1 MYKGHDIYSGPLT
14 DRQALSDRTN
24 DGKSVCRST
33 TRTAL
38 PNRRVSPQ
46 NRRPADDGGLIP
58 MRLFFAFLLTAFALA
73 PPARAADAIKYCAIG
88 HMTFGSFADH
98 IAYIKTA
105 KRYDKK
111 EIDDLIKQQKAGG
124 PDFFSTQVV
133 IKSEQ
138 SGSGDF
144 DLHMFQGHSDPETNY
159 KSDQN
164 WACGHD
170 DYPVAYFIGF
180 KVETIADHAIT
191 VSRSKGLVNVISL
204 KSIDPGLKAHT
215 RVVETGSNNVL
226 CKDIDADS
234 NPGCIP
240 QIFYGSY

>member
-1 MYKGHDIYSGPLT
+1 MRYLFILI
-14 DRQALSDRTN
+14 L
-24 DGKSVCRST
+24 
-33 TRTAL
+33 
-38 PNRRVSPQ
+38 
-46 NRRPADDGGLIP
+46 ADLV
-58 MRLFFAFLLTAFALA
+58 LA
-73 PPARAADAIKYCAIG
+73 PSARAADAIKFCTIG

-98 IAYIKTA
+98 IAFIKKA
-105 KRYDKK
+105 NRYDKK

-124 PDFFSTQVV
+124 PDFFSTQIA

-144 DLHMFQGHSDPETNY
+144 DLHMFQGHSDPGTTY
-159 KSDQN
+159 KSDQE

-180 KVETIADHAIT
+180 KVETVADQTIT
-191 VSRSKGLVNVISL
+191 VSRSKGLVNVISI
-204 KSIDPGLKAHT
+204 KSIDPDLKAHT
-215 RVVETGSNNVL
+215 RIVEAGSNSVL
-226 CKDIDADS
+226 CKDIDSDS

>member
-1 MYKGHDIYSGPLT
+1 M
-14 DRQALSDRTN
+14 
-24 DGKSVCRST
+24 RSFWAFIL
-33 TRTAL
+33 TAL
-38 PNRRVSPQ
+38 AVVPS
-46 NRRPADDGGLIP
+46 
-58 MRLFFAFLLTAFALA
+58 
-73 PPARAADAIKYCAIG
+73 ARAADAIKFCTIG

-98 IAYIKTA
+98 IAFIKKA
-105 KRYDKK
+105 NRYGKK

-144 DLHMFQGHSDPETNY
+144 DLHMFQGHSDPGTTY
-159 KSDQN
+159 KADQD

-180 KVETIADHAIT
+180 KVEAVADHAIT

-204 KSIDPGLKAHT
+204 KPIDPDLKAHT
-215 RVVETGSNNVL
+215 RVVEAGSNSVL
-226 CKDIDADS
+226 CKDIDTD
-234 NPGCIP
+234 PGCLP

>member
-1 MYKGHDIYSGPLT
+1 M
-14 DRQALSDRTN
+14 
-24 DGKSVCRST
+24 RST
-33 TRTAL
+33 SGRWG
-38 PNRRVSPQ
+38 V
-46 NRRPADDGGLIP
+46 DP
-58 MRLFFAFLLTAFALA
+58 MRLLFAFFFAVLAFA
-73 PPARAADAIKYCAIG
+73 PSARAADAIKFCTIG

-98 IAYIKTA
+98 IAFIKKA
-105 KRYDKK
+105 NRYDKK

-144 DLHMFQGHSDPETNY
+144 DLHMFQGHSDPGTTY
-159 KSDQN
+159 KPDQD

-180 KVETIADHAIT
+180 KVEAVADQTIS
-191 VSRSKGLVNVISL
+191 VSRSKGLVNVISI
-204 KSIDPGLKAHT
+204 KSIDPDLKAHT
-215 RVVETGSNNVL
+215 RVVEAGGNNVL

-234 NPGCIP
+234 NPGCVS

>member
-1 MYKGHDIYSGPLT
+1 MRCLFILIL
-14 DRQALSDRTN
+14 A
-24 DGKSVCRST
+24 
-33 TRTAL
+33 
-38 PNRRVSPQ
+38 
-46 NRRPADDGGLIP
+46 GLV
-58 MRLFFAFLLTAFALA
+58 LA
-73 PPARAADAIKYCAIG
+73 PTARAADAIKFCTIG

-98 IAYIKTA
+98 IAFIKKA
-105 KRYDKK
+105 NRYDKK

-144 DLHMFQGHSDPETNY
+144 DLHMFQGHSDPGTTY
-159 KSDQN
+159 KADQE

-191 VSRSKGLVNVISL
+191 VSRSKGLVNVISI
-204 KSIDPGLKAHT
+204 KSIDPDLKAHT
-215 RVVETGSNNVL
+215 RVVETGSDKVL

>member
-1 MYKGHDIYSGPLT
+1 
-14 DRQALSDRTN
+14 
-24 DGKSVCRST
+24 
-33 TRTAL
+33 
-38 PNRRVSPQ
+38 
-46 NRRPADDGGLIP
+46 
-58 MRLFFAFLLTAFALA
+58 MRLLFALFFAVLAFA
-73 PPARAADAIKYCAIG
+73 PPAQAADAIKFCTIG

-98 IAYIKTA
+98 VAFIKKA
-105 KRYDKK
+105 NRYDKK

-144 DLHMFQGHSDPETNY
+144 DLHMFQGHSDPGTTF
-159 KSDQN
+159 KPDQE

-180 KVETIADHAIT
+180 KVEAVADHAIT
-191 VSRSKGLVNVISL
+191 VSRSKGLVNVISI
-204 KSIDPGLKAHT
+204 KSIDPDLKAHT
-215 RVVETGSNNVL
+215 RVVEARGNNVL
-226 CKDIDADS
+226 CKDIDSDS
-234 NPGCIP
+234 SPGCIP

>member
-1 MYKGHDIYSGPLT
+1 
-14 DRQALSDRTN
+14 
-24 DGKSVCRST
+24 
-33 TRTAL
+33 
-38 PNRRVSPQ
+38 
-46 NRRPADDGGLIP
+46 
-58 MRLFFAFLLTAFALA
+58 MRLFLVIILTTLVLA
-73 PPARAADAIKYCAIG
+73 PSARAADAIKFCTIG

-98 IAYIKTA
+98 IAFIKKA
-105 KRYDKK
+105 KRYDKDQ
-111 EIDDLIKQQKAGG
+111 IDDLIKQQKAGG
-124 PDFFSTQVV
+124 PDFFSTQIA

-144 DLHMFQGHSDPETNY
+144 DLHMFQGHSDPDTTY
-159 KSDQN
+159 KADQD

-180 KVETIADHAIT
+180 KVEAVADHMIT

-204 KSIDPGLKAHT
+204 KAIDPALKAHT
-215 RVVETGSNNVL
+215 RVMEAGSSKVL

-234 NPGCIP
+234 DPGCIP

>member
-1 MYKGHDIYSGPLT
+1 MRSASGRWGV
-14 DRQALSDRTN
+14 D
-24 DGKSVCRST
+24 
-33 TRTAL
+33 
-38 PNRRVSPQ
+38 
-46 NRRPADDGGLIP
+46 P
-58 MRLFFAFLLTAFALA
+58 MRLLFAFFFAALAFA
-73 PPARAADAIKYCAIG
+73 PPARAADAIKFCTVG

-98 IAYIKTA
+98 IAFIKNA
-105 KRYDKK
+105 NRYDKK

-144 DLHMFQGHSDPETNY
+144 DLHMFQGHSDPGTTY
-159 KSDQN
+159 KSDQE

-180 KVETIADHAIT
+180 KVEAVADHAIT
-191 VSRSKGLVNVISL
+191 VSRSKGLVNVISI
-204 KSIDPGLKAHT
+204 KSIDPDLKAHT
-215 RVVETGSNNVL
+215 RVVETGGNNVL
-226 CKDIDADS
+226 CKDIDSDS

>member
-1 MYKGHDIYSGPLT
+1 
-14 DRQALSDRTN
+14 
-24 DGKSVCRST
+24 
-33 TRTAL
+33 
-38 PNRRVSPQ
+38 
-46 NRRPADDGGLIP
+46 
-58 MRLFFAFLLTAFALA
+58 
-73 PPARAADAIKYCAIG
+73 
-88 HMTFGSFADH
+88 MTFGSFADH
-98 IAYIKTA
+98 IAFIKKA
-105 KRYDKK
+105 NRYDKK

-144 DLHMFQGHSDPETNY
+144 DLHMFQGHSDPGTTY
-159 KSDQN
+159 KSDQD

-180 KVETIADHAIT
+180 KVETVAEHTIA
-191 VSRSKGLVNVISL
+191 VSRSKGLVNVISI
-204 KSIDPGLKAHT
+204 KSIDPDLKAHT
-215 RVVETGSNNVL
+215 RVVETGSNKVL